1 MTSIR
6 ALHVMNEELR
16 EYFFTCRSMG
26 LGLIFAVTMMYSL
39 KVLGQVWPTLM
50 GALGSPILFARNPG

>member
-1 MTSIR
+1 
-6 ALHVMNEELR
+6 MNEELR